1 MRTRQWV
8 PRRTPWLT
16 RRSGGTSGQPWRDW
30 PPPTCPVL
38 LPLLTS
44 ASSASVFASLGS
56 PTIMEYN
63 SLLLVETVKRLLFL
77 KTNLE
82 HFSSYT
88 PPAPHFPL
96 WRSGLGEAELG
107 V

>member
-1 MRTRQWV
+1 
-8 PRRTPWLT
+8 
-16 RRSGGTSGQPWRDW
+16 
-30 PPPTCPVL
+30 
-38 LPLLTS
+38 
-44 ASSASVFASLGS
+44 
-56 PTIMEYN
+56 MEYN

-82 HFSSYT
+82 HFSRYT